1 MQMMNDSLTSLI
13 TSMGDPTRDKLAAVT
28 YSGNVLSDYQIQN
41 AYRTGWMAKRLV
53 NIPAK
58 DALRNWRIWQGTPCE
73 VKPLE
78 LTEKRLGIQGKLLR
92 VEILARALGGAALFI
107 GTGEKDLSKPLDPS
121 RIGKDGIKYATV
133 LTKADLITGELEKD
147 VTSEYFGKPAYYEM
161 AGVDSRAMTKIHPS
175 RLVIRVGEPFLDPN
189 AVMGTSRGWG
199 DSIIQAS
206 YSALKNSNATD
217 DNVASL
223 IFEANINVVSVPDL
237 MAKLGDPRYEQQLTK
252 RLSLAAAQKGIHGD
266 LLIDS
271 EEEFT
276 RNSANFSNLDAI
288 MERFAILVGATQG
301 IPASKF
307 LGQLPS
313 GLGSS
318 VSGELANYYDDIK
331 TMQSLDIQPAL
342 AILDECLIRSALGS
356 RPDDISYL
364 WSPLDQ
370 PSSLEIAE
378 TGEKLSN
385 MARNLADS
393 GLYEGA
399 ELREAITNQLVNLD
413 VLPNLGDATLS
424 SDGELDDDFSLDNEG
439 DITPDVV

>member
-13 TSMGDPTRDKLAAVT
+13 TSMGDPTRDKLAAVQ
-28 YSGNVLSDYQIQN
+28 YSGLTLNDQQIQN

-53 NIPAK
+53 DIPAK
-58 DALRNWRIWQGTPCE
+58 DALRNWRLWQGTPE
-73 VKPLE
+73 QTQQLE
-78 LTEKRLGIQGKLLR
+78 KTETRLGVQGKLLR
-92 VEILARALGGAALFI
+92 CYILARVLGGAAIFI
-107 GTGEKDLSKPLDPS
+107 GTGDKDLSKPLQPE
-121 RIGKDGIKYATV
+121 RIGKDGVKYLTV
-133 LTKADLITGELEKD
+133 LPKTSLAAGEIDTDVLTDNYGKPIHYELITNGQM
-147 VTSEYFGKPAYYEM
+147 V
-161 AGVDSRAMTKIHPS
+161 KIHPS
-175 RLVIRVGEPFLDPN
+175 RLVILVGEQHIDEWT
-189 AVMGTSRGWG
+189 VMDSSRGWG

-276 RNSANFSNLDAI
+276 RNSANFSNLDNI

-313 GLGSS
+313 GLNSS
-318 VSGELANYYDDIK
+318 ASGELSNYYDDIK
-331 TMQSLDIQPAL
+331 TIQTLEIQPAL
-342 AILDECLIRSALGS
+342 RVLDECLIRSALGS
-356 RPDDISYL
+356 RPDDVSYL
-364 WSPLDQ
+364 WSPLAQ
-370 PSSLEIAE
+370 ATSKEIAE
-378 TGEKLSN
+378 TGEKLAN
-385 MARNLADS
+385 TIKTLVES
-393 GLYEGA
+393 GLYEAG
-399 ELREAITNQLVNLD
+399 ELREAATNQLVNFD
-413 VLPNLGDATLS
+413 VLPNLGDAVMCS
-424 SDGELDDDFSLDNEG
+424 NNELDDDFSLGG
-439 DITPDVV
+439 DDDKLQSI